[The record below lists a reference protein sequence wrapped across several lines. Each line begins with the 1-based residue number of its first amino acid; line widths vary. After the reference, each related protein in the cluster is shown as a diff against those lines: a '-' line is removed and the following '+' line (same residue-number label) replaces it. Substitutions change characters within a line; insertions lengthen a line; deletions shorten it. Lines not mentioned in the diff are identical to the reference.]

1 MKAIING
8 LLYNTA
14 TAKLLGGNGY
24 GYPGDFRYCY
34 ESLYIKKSGEYFLH
48 GMGGALS
55 RYGISTGTNEV
66 SGNETIIPMT
76 PTKARAWAEENLDAN
91 DFISAFGTPPESGDR
106 ITITAVI
113 SADTYEKLR
122 SDAEKAD
129 MELSKYI
136 ERLISADA

>member
-8 LLYNTA
+8 ILFNTA

-24 GYPGDFRYCY
+24 GYPGDFRYWY
-34 ESLYIKKSGEYFLH
+34 EALYRKANGEYFLH

-66 SGNETIIPMT
+66 SGNETIIPMSY
-76 PTKARAWAEENLDAN
+76 KEARAWAEENLYAD

-106 ITITAVI
+106 ITITAEI
-113 SADTYEKLR
+113 SAETYEKLR

-136 ERLISADA
+136 EKLISADA

>member
-1 MKAIING
+1 MKMIING

-24 GYPGDFRYCY
+24 GYPGDFHYWY
-34 ESLYIKKSGEYFLH
+34 EALYIKKSGEYFLH

-66 SGNETIIPMT
+66 SGNETITPMT
-76 PTKARAWAEENLDAN
+76 LTEARAWAEDNLDAD
-91 DFISAFGTPPESGDR
+91 DFISAFGTPPESGDNV
-106 ITITAVI
+106 TVTVEI
-113 SADTYEKLR
+113 SSAAYEKLI

-136 ERLISADA
+136 EKLISADV